1 MTKPT
6 ETGFL
11 AIDVGNSR
19 VKIGWYPPSAACV
32 SEAQASLFPITKTG
46 LSQPDDT
53 LTVTHRGVADDAW
66 AEEIRGWLA
75 ELPWQDA
82 CCLVASVYPEVLPT
96 LRQVFGEQLQLLS
109 HTDIPIEINVAEPDK
124 VGIDR
129 LLTALAACRL
139 RKPGAMAITVG
150 VGTAITVNEI
160 SSAGV
165 FEGGAILPGIGMAAS
180 ALQRETSALPHVA
193 PSTLTQSPSPVGKS
207 TTQAIQSGLYW
218 GAVGAIRQLIEMFS
232 ADSDLSPQ
240 VFITDGDAQILVEQL
255 EIQGIRTDY
264 VPHMVLDGIVLVAE
278 ELS

>member
-1 MTKPT
+1 MRPKPKQV
-6 ETGFL
+6 F
-11 AIDVGNSR
+11 S
-19 VKIGWYPPSAACV
+19 PSPRLVC
-32 SEAQASLFPITKTG
+32 P
-46 LSQPDDT
+46 QPEDT
-53 LTVTHRGVADDAW
+53 LTVTHRDVAADVW
-66 AEEIRGWLA
+66 AEEIRSWLS

-82 CCLVASVYPEVLPT
+82 RCLVASVYPEALPT
-96 LRQVFGEQLQLLS
+96 LQHVFGEQLQLLL
-109 HTDIPIEINVAEPDK
+109 HTDIPIEIEVEEPDK

-160 SSAGV
+160 SPAGV

-193 PSTLTQSPSPVGKS
+193 PNTLTQTPAPVGKS

-232 ADSDLSPQ
+232 ADFDLSPQ
-240 VFITDGDAQILVEQL
+240 VFITDGDAQLLVEQL
-255 EIQGIRTDY
+255 EIQGIRADY
-264 VPHMVLDGIVLVAE
+264 VPHMVLDGIALVAE